1 MSYQTLKLC
10 SGKGAYE
17 AVPDPKRRLDL
28 RSLRTRLERSGRA
41 VTDARVMLLVGGD
54 PEVTIMQDGR
64 LVIKTPDAQR
74 AETAFRGLLPLL
86 EQA

>member
-1 MSYQTLKLC
+1 MSYRTLELC

-28 RSLRTRLERSGRA
+28 RGVRTRLERSGRS

-64 LVIKTPDAQR
+64 LVIKTADPQR
-74 AETAFRGLLPLL
+74 AESAFRALLPLL
-86 EQA
+86 EGT

>member
-1 MSYQTLKLC
+1 MSYRTLKLC

-28 RSLRTRLERSGRA
+28 RLLRARLERSGRS

-64 LVIKTPDAQR
+64 LVIKTQDADR
-74 AETAFRGLLPLL
+74 AETTFRSLLPLL
-86 EQA
+86 EPP